1 MVLTILLKTE
11 FLITFNYE
19 LSLVHWYKV
28 AFLLRFTTDFESEK
42 SINLEWVTISINY
55 SRQDLQESHAS
66 QELGLPKLLQQHL
79 RHVSTQRLESIEF
92 SLRLLGQS
100 LGMDPITVD
109 KALAASL

>member
-19 LSLVHWYKV
+19 LSLVHLYKV

-42 SINLEWVTISINY
+42 SINLESVTISINY
-55 SRQDLQESHAS
+55 SHQELHAS
-66 QELGLPKLLQQHL
+66 QQLDLPKLLQLRL

-92 SLRLLGQS
+92 SLRLLARS
-100 LGMDPITVD
+100 LGTDPITVD
-109 KALAASL
+109 IALAVSL